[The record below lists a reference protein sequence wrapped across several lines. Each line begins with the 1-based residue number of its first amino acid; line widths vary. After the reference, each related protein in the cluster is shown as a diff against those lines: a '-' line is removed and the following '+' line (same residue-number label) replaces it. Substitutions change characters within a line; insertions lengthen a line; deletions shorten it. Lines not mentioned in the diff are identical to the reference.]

1 MVSTTARY
9 TYMDCYKPDGDNTA
23 QLYQGLNTLARLDY
37 KTGNVEYFSPGP
49 SCLVQE
55 PCFSP
60 RHPDAEEGDGFLITM
75 IDNQRLNRNEVV
87 RCSQKLHHVSHLIHP
102 HLLQIIQDTKD
113 FQSVIAKI
121 ILPFRKC
128 ITKIQL
134 VLYAKPTQDSGLPFT
149 VIGSMLSGFLRRSRL
164 RFNEFLIF
172 IRMSRLS
179 R

>member
-1 MVSTTARY
+1 MIRVSFPELTRDSSARRVSFYAPTWSISSTNMAPTTARY
-9 TYMDCYKPDGDNTA
+9 TYMDCFKPDGDNTA

-87 RCSQKLHHVSHLIHP
+87 RCAHKLLVCSILFTP
-102 HLLQIIQDTKD
+102 RLLQIIQDTKD
-113 FQSVIAKI
+113 FQSVVAKI
-121 ILPFRKC
+121 VLPFRK
-128 ITKIQL
+128 
-134 VLYAKPTQDSGLPFT
+134 
-149 VIGSMLSGFLRRSRL
+149 
-164 RFNEFLIF
+164 
-172 IRMSRLS
+172 
-179 R
+179 